1 MGTAYFPITIT
12 AQEGQVTLFECD
24 CVAEVEYHV
33 TARDGL
39 TDWHVS
45 NLKFEE
51 TRGEWDNTDQVWRR
65 RVVAETWAPKQLFN
79 ILKPHIDQ
87 AALEAELVERLTS
100 TGELAFTGTA
110 MRADHHAAV
119 R

>member
-1 MGTAYFPITIT
+1 MGTAYFPITIS
-12 AQEGQVTLFECD
+12 AQEGQVTLFECE

-45 NLKFEE
+45 NLKFEK
-51 TRGEWDNTDQVWRR
+51 TRWDVNRGV
-65 RVVAETWAPKQLFN
+65 VNEVKVAEVWAPKQLYN

-87 AALEAELVERLTS
+87 TALEAQLIDHLHNI
-100 TGELAFTGTA
+100 GELSYTAPA

-119 R
+119 M